1 VNRRTAI
8 LLILLLVAAYA
19 GSYLCYSRDGL
30 FVPKAWG
37 AGVTPEGLNVIRSKR
52 LGKVWQPFG
61 IKVSDYREFQE
72 NGIREMVYLPLI
84 FLDRLLWHRDQPET
98 EDSVLWDYH

>member
-1 VNRRTAI
+1 MRRKTVI
-8 LLILLLVAAYA
+8 LLVLGLVAAYV

-30 FVPKAWG
+30 FVPKAWSV
-37 AGVTPEGLNVIRSKR
+37 GVTPEGLNVIRSKR

-61 IKVSDYREFQE
+61 VMVADYREFQKD
-72 NGIREMVYLPLI
+72 GIREMVYLPLI
-84 FLDRLLWHRDQPET
+84 FIDRTLWHRDQPEV